1 MATNRSGRAEASGLK
16 EEESCAQDSSFDP
29 MQMLSVLLLRFC
41 SGVKVGHV
49 TPEM

>member
-16 EEESCAQDSSFDP
+16 EEESCAQDSSFNP
-29 MQMLSVLLLRFC
+29 MQTLSVLFLRFC
-41 SGVKVGHV
+41 SGVEVGHV